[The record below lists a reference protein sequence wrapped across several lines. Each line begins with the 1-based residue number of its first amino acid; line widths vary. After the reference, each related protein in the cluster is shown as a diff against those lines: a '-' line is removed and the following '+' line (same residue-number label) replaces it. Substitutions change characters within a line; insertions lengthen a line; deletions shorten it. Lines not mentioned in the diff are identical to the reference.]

1 MENDPI
7 RPVEIKDLNK
17 TQLILLAILLS
28 FITSIATGIV
38 TVTLMQQAP
47 TAIIQPI
54 NRVVQQTI
62 EKVVPNYIPGK
73 TQTVVVREDDIVVTI
88 VEKTQAAYLPLLQ
101 KKDSEAPTTYVFSV
115 GKGVFIGDS
124 APLDPAS
131 TYIVKEGELFLD
143 VKVSGVSP
151 LGFALLKATAS
162 DAPTKNLPTALFARN
177 SDIKVGETALTIT
190 KETVQ
195 KGFVQSIQKGSTT
208 VLYDML
214 KLSMMPSADMIGG
227 MVVDLDGN
235 IIGLV
240 VPKID
245 GGAVIIG
252 VDAVTKF
259 IANPVTS
266 SKEVIGTE
274 KTETTAPA
282 P

>member
-1 MENDPI
+1 MEQDPI

-88 VEKTQAAYLPLLQ
+88 VEKTQAAYLPLLL
-101 KKDSEAPTTYVFSV
+101 KKDSETPTTHVFSV
-115 GKGVFIGDS
+115 GKGLFIGDS
-124 APLDPAS
+124 APLDPAG

-151 LGFALLKATAS
+151 LGFALLKTTAS
-162 DAPTKNLPTALFARN
+162 DAPTKNLPTALFAAN
-177 SDIKVGETALTIT
+177 NDIKVGETAITIT
-190 KETVQ
+190 EESVQ
-195 KGFVQSIQKGSTT
+195 KGFVQSIQKGSAT
-208 VLYDML
+208 VPYDL
-214 KLSMMPSADMIGG
+214 IKLSTMPSTDMIGG
-227 MVVDLDGN
+227 VVVDLDGN
-235 IIGLV
+235 IVGLV

-259 IANPVTS
+259 IANPVTP
-266 SKEVIGTE
+266 KEGTETE
-274 KTETTAPA
+274 KTDPKPA
-282 P
+282 TS

>member
-214 KLSMMPSADMIGG
+214 KLSTMPSADMIGG

-259 IANPVTS
+259 IANPVTP
-266 SKEVIGTE
+266 KEGAETE
-274 KTETTAPA
+274 KTDLKPVTP
-282 P
+282 